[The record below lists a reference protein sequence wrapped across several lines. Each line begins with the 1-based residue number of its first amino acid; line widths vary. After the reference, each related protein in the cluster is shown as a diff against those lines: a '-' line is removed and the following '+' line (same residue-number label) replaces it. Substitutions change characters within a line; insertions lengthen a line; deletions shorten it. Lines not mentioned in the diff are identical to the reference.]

1 MPFTTDR
8 RIPAQLN
15 DSSLQELALRYVGK
29 YATTRAKLRTY
40 LSRKVRE
47 RGWQGTSAP
56 DVDALAER
64 FAELGYIDDAAYA
77 LSRSRSLAGRGY
89 GKRRLSDKLRL
100 DGVSESDGTAAHE
113 LADREAVAAALRYA
127 ERRKIGPFASLA
139 ADSQLRQKWVGALVR
154 AGHPFGMAQAIARM
168 APGTDVDLDELNELV
183 GRSDRNAD

>member
-1 MPFTTDR
+1 MAFTTGR
-8 RIPAQLN
+8 RIPPQLN

-47 RGWQGTSAP
+47 RGWQGSSGP

-77 LSRSRSLAGRGY
+77 LIKSRSLAGRGY

-100 DGVSESDGTAAHE
+100 DGVSDSDGAAAHDH
-113 LADREAVAAALRYA
+113 ADREAVAVALRFA
-127 ERRKIGPFASLA
+127 ERRKIGPFASTA
-139 ADSQLRQKWVGALVR
+139 ADPALRQKWVGALVR

-168 APGTDVDLDELNELV
+168 PPGTDVDLDELNELF
-183 GRSDRNAD
+183 GGSDRNLD